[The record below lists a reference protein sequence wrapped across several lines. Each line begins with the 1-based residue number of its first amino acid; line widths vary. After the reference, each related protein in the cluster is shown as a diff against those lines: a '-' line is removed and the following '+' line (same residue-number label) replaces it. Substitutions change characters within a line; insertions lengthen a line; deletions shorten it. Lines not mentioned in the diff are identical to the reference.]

1 MTPPKGRLLMTIRSA
16 EGELLDSRSSRNI
29 VLRKGAELIAALFS
43 GQSKTSIDRVRVGF
57 GTSVADE
64 DVVALTPP
72 PTPIEAALLEAPLE
86 SGDFTV
92 AAEGDNAITVRV
104 AAKFTP
110 QADIPDVS
118 EAGLLAGNVLY
129 NQVVFEPVTLRKG
142 QDITFFWQ
150 IDFPFGR

>member
-1 MTPPKGRLLMTIRSA
+1 MTIRSA
-16 EGELLDSRSSRNI
+16 EGELLDSRESRNI

-43 GQSKTSIDRVRVGF
+43 GQRTTSVDRVRVGF

-64 DVVALTPP
+64 DVTALAPP
-72 PTPIEAALLEAPLE
+72 PSPIESELLEAPLE
-86 SGDFTV
+86 PKDFTV
-92 AAEGDNAITVRV
+92 TSEGDNAVTVRV
-104 AAKFTP
+104 AAPFEPKV
-110 QADIPDVS
+110 DIPDVS

-142 QDITFFWQ
+142 QIITFFWQ